1 MFYGAVFLF
10 ETRFFR
16 SIIGRFFGPLI
27 SRVFAVCDGMDSH
40 VVCKLLFLRHLF
52 LWLGFLSSFLA
63 VTKLHAFG
71 AGEVENA
78 PNLHSHFPVIIQLTF
93 HVIVPILDLRKPLPT
108 TGTRPPNKNANG

>member
-1 MFYGAVFLF
+1 
-10 ETRFFR
+10 
-16 SIIGRFFGPLI
+16 
-27 SRVFAVCDGMDSH
+27 MD
-40 VVCKLLFLRHLF
+40 LFLRI
-52 LWLGFLSSFLA
+52 GFLATFLA